1 MNACTHTHSYTQ
13 KAFFFPS
20 RETGA
25 EMQIEFPSIFSLSSF
40 CTLSFY
46 SFLIIYRQLFF
57 LIPSFFAPSHSDSSC
72 SPSTFPCISHSLLFC
87 LSFPFVSKNPTSSPP
102 PHHHHLFHFFDRS
115 NNIFPFFLFIQKTSF
130 LFHFCLSS
138 ADFPLPPF
146 SPADDSRFNLSY
158 LFTARNCTTIR

>member
-1 MNACTHTHSYTQ
+1 
-13 KAFFFPS
+13 
-20 RETGA
+20 
-25 EMQIEFPSIFSLSSF
+25 MQIEFPSIFSLSSF

-102 PHHHHLFHFFDRS
+102 PTTTFFISLIDQTTFFLSFYSSRKLHFF
-115 NNIFPFFLFIQKTSF
+115 FTFV
-130 LFHFCLSS
+130 FHLLISHFHPS
-138 ADFPLPPF
+138 LPPMIRDSIYLIYLPPVIAQQYDSC
-146 SPADDSRFNLSY
+146 SPCTLLAKTNLY
-158 LFTARNCTTIR
+158 KWMIK